1 MQTHTFRDFDAFTES
16 IRDVDCGM
24 MLLNPKRRIWNLN
37 HVDLGGIH
45 VQLGRLGSGNI
56 TEGRSEIDRFL
67 LYAPLDN
74 DCEHFINGKV
84 ITKNAFALLEPGC
97 DFCLS
102 IKPEHAFFSVSVPLD
117 MFACDDDPAESLFG
131 IEYAT
136 SGVTRE
142 NRELAGRLRQSV
154 RHLMTAA
161 AMCPQFESEEAAK
174 SVAADL
180 LKTSRWFFGQPLPAQ
195 ARHEGRP
202 KVSRQEIV
210 DRSMALLETR
220 DGKPVLVGELS
231 AAANVSERT
240 LRRAFN
246 EYYGI
251 GPVRYLQLRQL
262 HQVRRALQAAN
273 PDEITVSN
281 VLIRQGEWE
290 FSRFA
295 ARYRRMFGELPSETL
310 RTKRR

>member
-1 MQTHTFRDFDAFTES
+1 MQSYTFRDFDAFTDS
-16 IRDVDCGM
+16 VRDVDCGM
-24 MLLNPKRRIWNLN
+24 MLLNPKSRVWRIS

-56 TEGRSEIDRFL
+56 AEGRSDTDRFL
-67 LYAPLDN
+67 LYAPLDD
-74 DCEHFINGKV
+74 DCEHAINGAV
-84 ITKNAFALLEPGC
+84 ITKNAFALFEPGC
-97 DFCLS
+97 EFCTS
-102 IKPEHAFFSVSVPLD
+102 IKSEHAFFSVSVPLE
-117 MFACDDDPAESLFG
+117 MVARGHDPAESVF
-131 IEYAT
+131 EFENPT

-154 RHLMTAA
+154 RHVMTAA

-174 SVAADL
+174 SAAAAL
-180 LKTSRWFFGQPLPAQ
+180 LKTSLFFGQRLPAQ

-202 KVSRQEIV
+202 KVSRQEII

-220 DGKPVLVGELS
+220 DGKPVLVGEL
-231 AAANVSERT
+231 AAAAEVSERT

-246 EYYGI
+246 EYYGT

-262 HQVRRALQAAN
+262 QQVRRTLQAAD
-273 PDEITVSN
+273 PEEISVTD
-281 VLIRQGEWE
+281 VLAGHGEWE

-295 ARYRRMFGELPSETL
+295 QRYRRLFGEFPSETL
-310 RTKRR
+310 RGKSR